1 MSFKVSA
8 AFNTFISRYEDNH
21 LIVSKHSN
29 YQEEMFKVRE
39 KHFGFQTPFI
49 KVPTDAVV
57 SYENNTVTV
66 LRGSV
71 QLHKFSGIR
80 QLQVFNHTERHLTF
94 SGNATEEIFP
104 GFGRLFSLRH
114 IYYM

>member
-8 AFNTFISRYEDNH
+8 AFNTFLSRYEDNH

-49 KVPTDAVV
+49 KVPTNAVV
-57 SYENNTVTV
+57 SYENNSYSITWKCAAP
-66 LRGSV
+66 
-71 QLHKFSGIR
+71 Q
-80 QLQVFNHTERHLTF
+80 
-94 SGNATEEIFP
+94 IF
-104 GFGRLFSLRH
+104 RNQAVASL
-114 IYYM
+114 